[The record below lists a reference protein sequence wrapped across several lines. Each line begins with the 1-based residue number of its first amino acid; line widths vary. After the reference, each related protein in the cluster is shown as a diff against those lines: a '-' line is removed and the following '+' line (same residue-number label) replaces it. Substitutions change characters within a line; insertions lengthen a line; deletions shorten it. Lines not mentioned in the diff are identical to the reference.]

1 MQTENRSRSAHI
13 TSARGQDDY
22 GLLSD
27 EAKSA
32 DNRALELKTRDLV
45 KAYSSRQNFDETI
58 QKMRD
63 AANDIVEGSVNTAAE
78 NLGKVLQLT
87 KLENKNVL
95 DGLMQTIGQAGYS
108 GQPVSRATMVNA
120 VTAVANNPEINVD
133 NVDDWQKRGG
143 QVLNMSKSDWARVA
157 VAA

>member
-1 MQTENRSRSAHI
+1 
-13 TSARGQDDY
+13 
-22 GLLSD
+22 
-27 EAKSA
+27 
-32 DNRALELKTRDLV
+32 
-45 KAYSSRQNFDETI
+45 
-58 QKMRD
+58 MRD

-95 DGLMQTIGQAGYS
+95 DGLMQTIGQAGYA